1 MEMEIIAAL
10 WALVARDELY
20 FFIQIQILL
29 KTVARRLKINNTG
42 SENNTTQQLE
52 KKFNA
57 MQCSVKQWM

>member
-42 SENNTTQQLE
+42 SENNTTIQY
-52 KKFNA
+52 
-57 MQCSVKQWM
+57 